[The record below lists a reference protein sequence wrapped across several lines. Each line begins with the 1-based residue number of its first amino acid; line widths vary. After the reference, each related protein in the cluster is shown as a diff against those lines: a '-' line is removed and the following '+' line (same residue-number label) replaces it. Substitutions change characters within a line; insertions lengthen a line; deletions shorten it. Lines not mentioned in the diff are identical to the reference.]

1 MPPPN
6 IQGMLEVA
14 ALLADGPKTIGEIM
28 DRCGISMRT
37 AYRMRR
43 MLVRHGY
50 DVVTRPG
57 PDGATFEI
65 LDVPAE
71 TPQPRKTQPS

>member
-1 MPPPN
+1 MA
-6 IQGMLEVA
+6 E
-14 ALLADGPKTIGEIM
+14 GPKTVVEIM
-28 DRCGISMRT
+28 DRCRISMRT

-43 MLVRHGY
+43 MLIRHGY

-65 LDVPAE
+65 LDVPKE
-71 TPQPRKTQPS
+71 IPQPRKAQPRKAHPA